1 MHILY
6 HRKSLILFLCLT
18 LFSSVFVLN
27 AEGQGDTK
35 GKGSTQ
41 SVPAVPKSFPN
52 SMPQDAGSALNQ
64 MDNAIKAAEEEDFTP
79 EDSYY
84 LGRAVAANV
93 LVTYPVW
100 NNPALVQYLDGILA
114 AIVVNSPKPEIFAG
128 YHVILLDTN
137 EANAFATPGGHIL
150 VSRGLISLTD
160 SEDALAAVIAHE
172 VGHIQLQH
180 SETIIKELRVEQS
193 LIDTGSRANEIAT
206 RNMSKEDKKKLFNNS
221 VRGLVDTMMR
231 NGYSQ
236 KQEFEA
242 DKYAL
247 SLLTAAGYDP
257 RSFVDVLRSM
267 EKYLPSHPGGLGS
280 THPAPALRIA
290 QVEPQVKIL
299 QTTDTRSFRKGRFKN
314 K

>member
-1 MHILY
+1 MIY
-6 HRKSLILFLCLT
+6 YRKSLVLFFCLT

-35 GKGSTQ
+35 GKTSAPGA
-41 SVPAVPKSFPN
+41 PAIPKSSPN
-52 SMPQDAGSALNQ
+52 SMPQDLGSALNQ
-64 MDNAIKAAEEEDFTP
+64 LNNAITTEGEEDFTP
-79 EDSYY
+79 EDSYH

-93 LVTYPVW
+93 LLTYRVW
-100 NNPALVQYLDGILA
+100 DNPALVQYLDKILA

-150 VSRGLISLTD
+150 VSRGLISLAD

-180 SETIIKELRVEQS
+180 SETIIKELRIEQS
-193 LIDTGSRANEIAT
+193 LIDTSSRANEIAT

-242 DKYAL
+242 DTYAL
-247 SLLTAAGYDP
+247 SLLTATGYDP

-267 EKYLPSHPGGLGS
+267 EKYLPSHPGGLSS
-280 THPAPALRIA
+280 THPAPALRIDNIESQA
-290 QVEPQVKIL
+290 KVL
-299 QTTDTRSFRKGRFKN
+299 QTIDTRSFRKGRFKN